1 MKLKPLKVSELNA
14 YVRKIL
20 YSNPI
25 LSNVVVTGDVRD
37 YRESKNGFKFFSLA
51 DEDSIINC
59 VSFHK
64 SLELKEGTRIVLKG
78 KVEAYDKRST
88 YQIIVNEVVE
98 EAESEESLFFS
109 ELKKKLEKMGYFE
122 KEHKKAI
129 PEYPKR
135 IGVITSLEG
144 AAVEDI
150 KRVFR
155 ECSVG
160 LEVFFYNSFVQG
172 RSAVFN
178 VVSGIKHLNSRK
190 KCDVIIIA
198 RGGGSKVDLDTFN
211 DEIMGSSIYKSETP
225 IVTGI
230 GHGSDMTIADLIAD
244 KETQTPT
251 AAAEYVMRKYKLM
264 VHNLPYMLENLNFR
278 ASDYIERKKYYV
290 NSAGEKLNFI
300 DGKTIMDR
308 KYDIIKTKRDDI
320 SRSLERYIRDKNSIL
335 DEMHIKLR
343 ENNMVEIFNKGFVL
357 LKDNDNN
364 IIKNISHIEKDDIVV
379 IENLNEFARAKILD
393 SGEKDNE

>member
-14 YVRKIL
+14 YIRKIL

-25 LSNVVVTGDVRD
+25 LSNVIVTGDVRD

-64 SLELKEGTRIVLKG
+64 SLALKEGTRIVLKG

-88 YQIIVNEVVE
+88 YQIIVSEVVE
-98 EAESEESLFFS
+98 EAKSEESLFLS
-109 ELKKKLEKMGYFE
+109 ELKKKLEKMGYFDM
-122 KEHKKAI
+122 EHKKTI
-129 PEYPKR
+129 PECPKR

-160 LEVFFYNSFVQG
+160 LDVFFYNSFVQG

-178 VVSGIKHLNSRK
+178 IVSGIKHFNSRK

-211 DEIMGSSIYKSETP
+211 DEIIGASIYKSETP

-264 VHNLPYMLENLNFR
+264 VHNLPYMLENLNSR
-278 ASDYIERKKYYV
+278 ACDYIDRRKYYV
-290 NSAGEKLNFI
+290 NSLGQRLDFI
-300 DGKTIMDR
+300 DGRRIFDR
-308 KYDIIKTKRDDI
+308 KYDIIKMKKGDI
-320 SRSLERYIRDKNSIL
+320 SRCFTKYISDKNSIL
-335 DEMHIKLR
+335 NEMHIKLR
-343 ENNMVEIFNKGFVL
+343 ENNMAEIFNKGFVL
-357 LKDNDNN
+357 LKDSDNK
-364 IIKNISHIEKDDIVV
+364 IVRNISDIKKDDIVV
-379 IENLNEFARAKILD
+379 IENLNEFAKAKILD
-393 SGEKDNE
+393 SGVKDNE

>member
-1 MKLKPLKVSELNA
+1 VKLKPLKVSELNA

-198 RGGGSKVDLDTFN
+198 RGGGSKVDLDIFN

-230 GHGSDMTIADLIAD
+230 GHGSNMTILG
-244 KETQTPT
+244 
-251 AAAEYVMRKYKLM
+251 
-264 VHNLPYMLENLNFR
+264 
-278 ASDYIERKKYYV
+278 ER
-290 NSAGEKLNFI
+290 N
-300 DGKTIMDR
+300 IM
-308 KYDIIKTKRDDI
+308 
-320 SRSLERYIRDKNSIL
+320 
-335 DEMHIKLR
+335 
-343 ENNMVEIFNKGFVL
+343 
-357 LKDNDNN
+357 
-364 IIKNISHIEKDDIVV
+364 
-379 IENLNEFARAKILD
+379 
-393 SGEKDNE
+393 